1 MRLIDADYA
10 DQLAK
15 DLFKGQIG
23 ITFYQA
29 VHAMLESLPT
39 IDAFS
44 VVHAHWEQKDCSKW
58 PVCSNCGKPTLSRGY
73 CPVRSNYCPSCD
85 ALMDGKDD
93 DS

>member
-29 VHAMLESLPT
+29 VHAMLESIPT
-39 IDAFS
+39 IDA
-44 VVHAHWEQKDCSKW
+44 E
-58 PVCSNCGKPTLSRGY
+58 PVIRCEECLYN
-73 CPVRSNYCPSCD
+73 RSINCD
-85 ALMDGKDD
+85 AFPCHLTGAYPMHSNDFCSYGERKDGEK
-93 DS
+93 